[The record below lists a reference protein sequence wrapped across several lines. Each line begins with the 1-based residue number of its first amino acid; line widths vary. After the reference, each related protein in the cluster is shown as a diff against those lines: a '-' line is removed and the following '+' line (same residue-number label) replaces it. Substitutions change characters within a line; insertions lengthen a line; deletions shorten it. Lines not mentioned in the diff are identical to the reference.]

1 MIIWRFSAS
10 RLLSERAEQRAQVL
24 VAAQFFILAPF
35 ITYEAVEKLAT
46 GGETE
51 TSWLGIGL
59 TIATLAICQPL
70 GLVKRR
76 LGVKL
81 GSSATQNLLCRC
93 RPLPC
98 SLGCS
103 RTRCSVS
110 GGSTPWWRWEPRPPP
125 CRRGARHSVVRAVA
139 ARRVE

>member
-1 MIIWRFSAS
+1 
-10 RLLSERAEQRAQVL
+10 VL

-59 TIATLAICQPL
+59 TIATLAICQLL
-70 GLVKRR
+70 GLAMRR

-81 GSSATQNLLCRC
+81 GSSATQNLLCGC
-93 RPLPC
+93 LAIAVLAGLLANTLFGVWWLDPVVA
-98 SLGCS
+98 LGI
-103 RTRCSVS
+103 
-110 GGSTPWWRWEPRPPP
+110 
-125 CRRGARHSVVRAVA
+125 AAVA
-139 ARRVE
+139 MQEGRKALRGKGCGCASVE